1 MAKKV
6 KFKNWNCIVTK
17 SKYMDNDRIALVLT
31 EEETG
36 EPVATASVNVVE
48 YPMGGFSERNF
59 TFIKNYSENEGMLD
73 ALIEAGIVKD
83 TGVKYPLSQWVEAN
97 LVKVLI

>member
-1 MAKKV
+1 MPTKV
-6 KFKNWNCIVTK
+6 RFKRWNCVVTK

-36 EPVATASVNVVE
+36 EPVATASVNVVDYKMSDTTVE
-48 YPMGGFSERNF
+48 DY
-59 TFIKNYSENEGMLD
+59 TFIKNYAENEGMLQ
-73 ALIEAGIVKD
+73 ALIEAGIVQD
-83 TGVKYPLSQWVEAN
+83 TKIEWPLSQWVSAN